1 MKTVLTEMRDALK
14 AKDRMGVLA
23 VVAARV
29 ADLLTRVVAIGQEAK
44 SAASE
49 VSRIVKSAGVKAH
62 RTHRT
67 YNMSKS
73 GRSRIAEAQ
82 KRRWIAYRKAKLPKK
97 AVSKIVA
104 SKKRERSA
112 AKAEAQ

>member
-1 MKTVLTEMRDALK
+1 MSKTVLNEMRDALK
-14 AKDRMGVLA
+14 AKDRMGILA

-29 ADLLTRVVAIGQEAK
+29 ADLLTRVVAISQEAK

-49 VSRIVKSAGVKAH
+49 VSRIVKAAGGKAH
-62 RTHRT
+62 RTH
-67 YNMSKS
+67 NMSKS